1 MVFVYTCVACIILVL
16 IKAGF
21 KGSSVFQ
28 FELHLVDSWVSREI
42 PAWEGWIEKHL
53 IKLTMWHFWRRK
65 EHLRR
70 VNRHLEC
77 KCCELLQPSPGQPRI
92 ATTAAKSSKIPNLIG
107 PKTIICTLSY
117 ALSCRY
123 ERWNLS
129 SAQQPF
135 PWLLILFPQSFEYL
149 CFADSVH
156 GYCHSLMSL
165 TRPYLLA
172 YEPVSKE
179 WKTMIVSSRS
189 QMKTRWRVGVRSGKK
204 ETKENREKR
213 GKINGALCRAA
224 RRSSWSIGQE
234 HVFVRHRDQDP
245 FAWAGHRNTSPIT
258 PPHAFHP
265 LPFTLQ

>member
-1 MVFVYTCVACIILVL
+1 MGWTLSELKQYMFVGICLYVRSIYYLVL

-107 PKTIICTLSY
+107 PIKKRNNYLYIELRSLVTTNSVKSILCSAAVPLTSY
-117 ALSCRY
+117 
-123 ERWNLS
+123 
-129 SAQQPF
+129 PF
-135 PWLLILFPQSFEYL
+135 PPLLLIFMF
-149 CFADSVH
+149 C
-156 GYCHSLMSL
+156 
-165 TRPYLLA
+165 
-172 YEPVSKE
+172 
-179 WKTMIVSSRS
+179 W
-189 QMKTRWRVGVRSGKK
+189 
-204 ETKENREKR
+204 
-213 GKINGALCRAA
+213 
-224 RRSSWSIGQE
+224 
-234 HVFVRHRDQDP
+234 
-245 FAWAGHRNTSPIT
+245 
-258 PPHAFHP
+258 
-265 LPFTLQ
+265 